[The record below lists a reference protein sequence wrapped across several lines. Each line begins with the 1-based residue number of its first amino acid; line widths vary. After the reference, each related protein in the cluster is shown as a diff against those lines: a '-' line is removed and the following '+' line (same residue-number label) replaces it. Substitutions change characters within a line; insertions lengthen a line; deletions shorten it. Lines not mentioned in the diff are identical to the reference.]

1 MRGTRVL
8 FRRVLTNNLNLKIA
22 SVIVAVFLW
31 LFAKG
36 EQTGDRLFSIPLII
50 RNVPEGLTTV
60 ERIPESIDVII
71 SGDNKELVK
80 LGFWGEPFAVLDM
93 SEAAADRVFRVSLS
107 PANVILP
114 RDAGVQVVEVRDP
127 KSLDLEVDRRLERR
141 VPVEPSVEGILADGY
156 YMLGDPATIPDSVTI
171 YGPATVVQSF
181 GIVATEPLS
190 ISGRRAGVESSRRIQ
205 FEGPWN
211 LHAVPREVRVVVDVE
226 GTEVVTLEQ
235 VPVEFRHE
243 PGFASVTVDPTVIEL
258 QVAGPAHLAT
268 GLSEA
273 DVDVLIDARGLPRG
287 VHQILPDIRVPDGL
301 VVVSNRPMR
310 FQATLE

>member
-1 MRGTRVL
+1 VS
-8 FRRVLTNNLNLKIA
+8 FRSVVANNVNLKVA
-22 SVIVAVFLW
+22 SVVVAVFLW

-36 EQTGDRLFSIPLII
+36 EQTGDRRFTVPLVL

-60 ERIPESIDVII
+60 ERTPGTVDVLL

-80 LGFWGEPFAVLDM
+80 LRFWGEPYAVLDM

-107 PANVILP
+107 PANVVVP
-114 RDAGVQVVEVRDP
+114 REAGVQVVEVIDP

-141 VPVEPSVEGILADGY
+141 IPVEPVIEGKLADGF
-156 YMLGDPATIPDSVTI
+156 YMLGDPVTMPDSVTA
-171 YGPATVVQSF
+171 YGPASVIQSVTSVVTQ
-181 GIVATEPLS
+181 PLS
-190 ISGRRAGVESSRRIQ
+190 IAGRRARVESSRRVE

-226 GTEVVTLEQ
+226 GTEVVTLEE

-243 PGFASVTVDPTVIEL
+243 PGFASVTVEPTVIEL
-258 QVAGPAHLAT
+258 QLAGPEHLARRLT
-268 GLSEA
+268 A
-273 DVDVLIDARGLPRG
+273 DDVSVLIDARGLPRG
-287 VHQILPDIRVPDGL
+287 VHQLLPEIRVPPGL
-301 VVVSNRPMR
+301 EVTSHSPMR